1 MVFKRTVKGKIRY
14 IYMLTILSYTD
25 RNSAKK
31 QLNSVPTQK
40 FPLLYHSALKSTDNL
55 LFHLQYWIVTISYLC
70 QL

>member
-1 MVFKRTVKGKIRY
+1 
-14 IYMLTILSYTD
+14 MLTILSYTD

-55 LFHLQYWIVTISYLC
+55 LFHLQYWIATISYLC